1 MANLNTSK
9 TINTASYAYAAELED
24 TRKNMKEKCQKL
36 GIDMKGAERVRI
48 PRIAGSGD
56 DVVPVWLNGEAFY
69 FLRGEA
75 YTMPAEIVA
84 ILENGKEI

>member
-24 TRKNMKEKCQKL
+24 TRKNLKVKCQKL
-36 GIDMKGAERVRI
+36 GIDMKDVEKVRI
-48 PRIAGSGD
+48 PRVAGSGD
-56 DVVPVWLNGEAFY
+56 DVVVVFLNGVSFY
-69 FLRGEA
+69 FLRGEL
-75 YTMPAEIVA
+75 YSLPPAIVA